1 MRVLCYLNVSNLE
14 NLCADSGYQFLD
26 SLLTGLAVHGVDAA
40 VATNPAIQFSTAS
53 TLPIQPG
60 RTKYEVRFEPP
71 LTQLRHL
78 LETESFDLVFLNQI
92 ELGGTFRNLL
102 DRCGKG
108 NVPLVSYCHYIP
120 VQGINGSGVRWDP
133 SLNDDGKAPLVLDSI
148 LDGVVASDLV
158 LIQSRYAADLLHQ
171 SARAAGRSI
180 TATSVMVLPPP
191 ANRSEIRMPTARPD
205 SPLTLF
211 YNHRLYG
218 HYGTQRF
225 INWLER
231 MPAALQKRV
240 ECWVSDPLGP
250 RSAERRALDP
260 SPDLAVERLR
270 RLGGV
275 RYFHPTNRDEY
286 LALLSRA
293 QLGFLPF
300 REGLVWSMSAV
311 DLMQRGIPVIGPKI
325 GAVPELLPPS
335 LVFDDEQ
342 EAYALVERMVD
353 QATWRE
359 QQGQA
364 CRHNTARLGVDQV
377 AAQLYRWFLGLHQ
390 AGWRVA
396 AS

>member
-14 NLCADSGYQFLD
+14 NLSADSGYQFLD
-26 SLLTGLAVHGVDAA
+26 SLLAGLADHGVQAV
-40 VATNPAIQFSTAS
+40 VATNPAIEFSTAS

-71 LTQLRHL
+71 VAQLRKL
-78 LETESFDLVFLNQI
+78 VGTEPFDLVFLNQI
-92 ELGGTFRNLL
+92 ELGATFRTLL
-102 DRCGKG
+102 DGCGRG

-120 VQGINGSGVRWDP
+120 VQGINGSVVRWDP
-133 SLNDDGKAPLVLDSI
+133 SLNDEGKAPLVLERI
-148 LDGVVASDLV
+148 LDGVEASDLV
-158 LIQSRYAADLLHQ
+158 LIQSRYAADLLRQ
-171 SARAAGRSI
+171 SAKAVGKSI
-180 TATSVMVLPPP
+180 STTSLMVLPPP
-191 ANRSEIRMPTARPD
+191 ANRSEIRMPIARQD

-218 HYGTQRF
+218 HYGTHRF
-225 INWLER
+225 IDWLER
-231 MPAALQKRV
+231 MPADLQKRV

-270 RLGGV
+270 RLRGV
-275 RYFHPTNRDEY
+275 RYFHPTSRDGY
-286 LALLSRA
+286 LALLSQA

-311 DLMQRGIPVIGPKI
+311 DLMQRGIPVIGPRM
-325 GAVPELLPPS
+325 GAVPEILPAS

-353 QATWRE
+353 QANWRE
-359 QQGQA
+359 QQGHA
-364 CRHNTARLGVDQV
+364 CRHHTARLGVDQV
-377 AAQLYRWFLGLHQ
+377 AAQLHHWFKGLHQ